1 METVDVQVGEV
12 WAYYPDDYRPNASRV
27 EILEIVPRPK
37 KDRYLIR
44 FEDGR
49 EREVA
54 RTRLK
59 CRWEDAHAY
68 EEKLAAEE
76 LIRNQAQDSRL
87 SGSIRRVFRL
97 VPREVATLE
106 HSGQVV
112 IHDTARLAARTGVPM
127 DVLLTA
133 CGQVAEG
140 SSLRVSA
147 LGGQRIAMA
156 LCVAHPA
163 EALRIARGRDSQAD
177 HYDDDERPG
186 FFSPRRDYRWYADE
200 EAPAGEIIRSWCGA
214 LPTARAE
221 AAAAAEAECH
231 RLWLLAHRLVNE
243 LAKHALPVAENLR
256 KDLVNN
262 QISADDVRAA

>member
-1 METVDVQVGEV
+1 MEPMDVHVGEG
-12 WAYYPDDYRPNASRV
+12 WAHYPDDYRPNASRV
-27 EILEIVPRPK
+27 EIVQIVPRPK

-59 CRWEDAHAY
+59 CRWEDAKAY

-106 HSGQVV
+106 NSGQVV

-163 EALRIARGRDSQAD
+163 EALQIARGRDSYAD
-177 HYDDDERPG
+177 HYDEHPG
-186 FFSPRRDYRWYADE
+186 YFSPRRDYRWYADE

-214 LPTARAE
+214 LPTSRAE

-243 LAKHALPVAENLR
+243 LTRHALPVAENLR

-262 QISADDVRAA
+262 QISADDVRVA